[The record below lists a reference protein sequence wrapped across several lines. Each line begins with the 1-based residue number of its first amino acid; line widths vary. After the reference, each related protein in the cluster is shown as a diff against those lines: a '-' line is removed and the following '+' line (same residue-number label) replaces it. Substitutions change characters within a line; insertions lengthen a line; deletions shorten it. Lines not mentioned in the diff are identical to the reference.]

1 MLWAWDHACQ
11 TISVSPQI
19 CNGWFGTQALG
30 VARKELSI
38 CHIRDCHRHP
48 GQCGLS
54 LKGES
59 PRESHLS
66 AAESSYSLQI
76 FKQKSPADT
85 QSALRSENTQTSRNH
100 VSSLDGSHKYN
111 SQNSFQLLFPH
122 IITLEFWL
130 LPTYLKMSLSSQSS
144 YETLAAETTQRQ
156 FHVFSWSDLT
166 FCISFTSTNIGW
178 IPTMR

>member
-19 CNGWFGTQALG
+19 CNGWFGTQAVG

-59 PRESHLS
+59 PRESHPP

-85 QSALRSENTQTSRNH
+85 QSALHSENTQTSRNH

-111 SQNSFQLLFPH
+111 SQNSFQLLSPH

-166 FCISFTSTNIGW
+166 FCISFISTNIGW
-178 IPTMR
+178 ISTMR